1 MRSIGMTNFEFLIL
15 IEFLNGLIFK
25 LSHWNLIR
33 NWKLEIPLLRSGY
46 AVPIEE

>member
-33 NWKLEIPLLRSGY
+33 NWKLKIGNSAAAQRLCCAY
-46 AVPIEE
+46 